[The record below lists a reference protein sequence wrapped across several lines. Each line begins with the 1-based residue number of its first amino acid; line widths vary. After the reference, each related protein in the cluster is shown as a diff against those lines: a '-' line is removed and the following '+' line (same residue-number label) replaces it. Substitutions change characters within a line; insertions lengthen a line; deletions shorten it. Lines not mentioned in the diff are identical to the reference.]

1 MSDTSNPARI
11 DLDQASASSRE
22 SNQSKIE
29 RPAGGIA
36 TMDTVRWMISTAP
49 EIFLLLAIAIGT
61 VLGRIRIRGFALGT
75 TACTLIVAVLIG
87 QLGTFTFPSVLR
99 IVLFSLFVFTIGYR
113 SGPEF
118 FASLSVRTLAQVALA
133 LVLGGTGLV
142 IVLGFA
148 HIFAL
153 DPGTAS
159 GLAAGALTQSSV
171 IGTASGALAQLGLPK
186 NVLDQ
191 QEANIAAGYAVTYV
205 LGYILTLLFVPFIA
219 PMLMRIDLK
228 KEAVKLE
235 AELAGGAPPKT
246 ENLAYRKFQA
256 RAYRV
261 SAGAGRTVKAIEDEV
276 GSRTVIERIV
286 RKGAD
291 VQPHLDTVL
300 EAGDDIVIAGPTAA
314 LVAAKPVIGTEIDAD
329 EILRA
334 VPGNVVDVLV
344 DSRKLHGRSVKE
356 VAERVGDDA
365 RGVFLRALTR
375 IGREVP
381 LSPETRVYVGD
392 VMTLVGSTR
401 NIERA
406 AAQVG
411 QILRLG
417 DRTDIAF
424 LAAGIAAGL
433 LAGLLSVKVGSI
445 ALTLG
450 GGGGALIAGL
460 VCGWLRSRRPT
471 MGAMP
476 PAAQQTLSDIGLGG
490 FIAAIGLANGHAAW
504 VAIQAHGLLL
514 VVMGLAVTLIPL
526 IVATLFAYHVLRMN
540 PVITCGALAG
550 AMTVDAAVTGCCEI
564 AESQTPV
571 LGVAVPYAVGN
582 VVLTVLGPI
591 IVASTFVG

>member
-1 MSDTSNPARI
+1 MDSIRWI
-11 DLDQASASSRE
+11 
-22 SNQSKIE
+22 
-29 RPAGGIA
+29 IA
-36 TMDTVRWMISTAP
+36 TAP
-49 EIFLLLAIAIGT
+49 EIFLLLAVAIGT
-61 VLGRIRIRGFALGT
+61 ILGRFRISGFAIGT

-87 QLGTFTFPSVLR
+87 QLGVFTFPPVLR
-99 IVLFSLFVFTIGYR
+99 GILFSLFVFTIGYR

-133 LVLGGTGLV
+133 LVLGGTGLLM
-142 IVLGFA
+142 VLGFA
-148 HIFAL
+148 YIFAL

-205 LGYILTLLFVPFIA
+205 LGYILTLLFVPFVA
-219 PMLMRIDLK
+219 PKLMGIDLK
-228 KEAVKLE
+228 EEAAKLE
-235 AELAGGAPPKT
+235 AELSGGAAPKT
-246 ENLAYRKFQA
+246 ENFAYRKFQA

-261 SAGAGRTVKAIEDEV
+261 STGAGRTVKAIEDEV
-276 GSRTVIERIV
+276 GSRTVVERIV
-286 RKGAD
+286 RNGAD
-291 VQPHLDTVL
+291 VPPHLDTIL
-300 EAGDDIVIAGPTAA
+300 EAGDDIVITGPTAA
-314 LVAAKPVIGTEIDAD
+314 IVAAKPAIGAEIDAD

-334 VPGNVVDVLV
+334 IPGNVAEVLV
-344 DSRKLHGRSVKE
+344 DNRKLHGRSIKE
-356 VAERVGDDA
+356 VAERVGDKA

-375 IGREVP
+375 MGREVP
-381 LSPETRVYVGD
+381 LSPDTRVYVGD

-406 AAQVG
+406 AGQVG
-411 QILRLG
+411 QILRSG

-424 LAAGIAAGL
+424 LAGGIAAGL
-433 LAGLLSVKVGSI
+433 FAGLLSVKVGSI

-514 VVMGLAVTLIPL
+514 VGMGLVVTLVPL
-526 IVATLFAYHVLRMN
+526 IVATLCAYHVLRMN

-591 IVASTFVG
+591 IVACTFAG

>member
-1 MSDTSNPARI
+1 M
-11 DLDQASASSRE
+11 E
-22 SNQSKIE
+22 
-29 RPAGGIA
+29 
-36 TMDTVRWMISTAP
+36 TVKWIISTAP
-49 EIFLLLAIAIGT
+49 EIFLLLAVALGAIF
-61 VLGRIRIRGFALGT
+61 GRIKIRGFATGT
-75 TACTLIVAVLIG
+75 TACTLIVAVLLG
-87 QLGTFTFPSVLR
+87 QLGPFSFPPVLR
-99 IVLFSLFVFTIGYR
+99 VVLFSLFVFTIGYR

-118 FASLSVRTLAQVALA
+118 FASLSIRTLAQVALA
-133 LVLGGTGLV
+133 LVLGGTGL
-142 IVLGFA
+142 IVVLCFA
-148 HIFAL
+148 YAFAL

-186 NVLDQ
+186 NVLEQ

-205 LGYILTLLFVPFIA
+205 LGYILTLLFVPFVA
-219 PMLMRIDLK
+219 PKLMRIDLK
-228 KEAVKLE
+228 KEAAKLE
-235 AELAGGAPPKT
+235 AELSGGVPAQT

-261 SAGAGRTVKAIEDEV
+261 SAGAGRTVKAIEDEI

-286 RKGAD
+286 RRGAD
-291 VQPHLDTVL
+291 IQPRSDQVI

-314 LVAAKPVIGTEIDAD
+314 IVAAKPITGAEIDAD

-334 VPGNVVDVLV
+334 LPGNVIDVLV
-344 DSRKLHGRSVKE
+344 DNRALHGRSLKE
-356 VAERVGDDA
+356 VVDRVGDGA

-375 IGREVP
+375 MGREVP
-381 LSPETRVYVGD
+381 LSPETRIYVGD

-411 QILRLG
+411 QILRSG

-433 LAGLLSVKVGSI
+433 LAGLISVKVGSI

-450 GGGGALIAGL
+450 GGGGALVSGL

-471 MGAMP
+471 MGAIP
-476 PAAQQTLSDIGLGG
+476 PAAQQTLSDLGLGG
-490 FIAAIGLANGHAAW
+490 FIAVIGLANGHAAW

-514 VVMGLAVTLIPL
+514 VGMGLVVTLVPL
-526 IVATLFAYHVLRMN
+526 TVATLFAYHVLQMN

-564 AESQTPV
+564 AQSQTPV

-591 IVASTFVG
+591 IVACTFVG

>member
-1 MSDTSNPARI
+1 MNTI
-11 DLDQASASSRE
+11 
-22 SNQSKIE
+22 
-29 RPAGGIA
+29 
-36 TMDTVRWMISTAP
+36 RWMISTAP

-61 VLGRIRIRGFALGT
+61 ILGQVRIRGFALGT

-87 QLGTFTFPSVLR
+87 QLGTFTFPSILR
-99 IVLFSLFVFTIGYR
+99 IILFSLFVFTIGYR

-118 FASLSVRTLAQVALA
+118 FASLSLRTLAQVALA

-142 IVLGFA
+142 LILGFA
-148 HIFAL
+148 YIFAL

-171 IGTASGALAQLGLPK
+171 IGTASGALAQLGLTQD
-186 NVLDQ
+186 VLRQ

-205 LGYILTLLFVPFIA
+205 LGYILTLIFVPFVA
-219 PMLMRIDLK
+219 PRLMRIDLK
-228 KEAVKLE
+228 KEAAKLE
-235 AELAGGAPPKT
+235 AELAGGTPPKT
-246 ENLAYRKFQA
+246 ENLHYRKFQA

-261 SAGAGRTVKAIEDEV
+261 AAAAGRTVKAIEDEI
-276 GSRTVIERIV
+276 GRRTVVERIV
-286 RKGAD
+286 RNGAD
-291 VQPHLDTVL
+291 VQPQVDTVL

-334 VPGNVVDVLV
+334 VPGNVIDVLV
-344 DSRKLHGRSVKE
+344 DSRELHGRSVKE
-356 VAERVGDDA
+356 VAERVGDNA
-365 RGVFLRALTR
+365 RGVLLRNLTR
-375 IGREVP
+375 MGREVP
-381 LSPETRVYVGD
+381 LSPETRIYVGD

-406 AAQVG
+406 AGQVG
-411 QILRLG
+411 RILRSS

-424 LAAGIAAGL
+424 LAVGIAAGL
-433 LAGLLSVKVGSI
+433 LAGLLSVKIGSI
-445 ALTLG
+445 PLSLG

-460 VCGWLRSRRPT
+460 ICGWLRSRRPT

-476 PAAQQTLSDIGLGG
+476 PAAQQTLSDLGLGG

-504 VAIQAHGLLL
+504 VAIQEHGLLL
-514 VVMGLAVTLIPL
+514 VGMGLVVTLVPL
-526 IVATLFAYHVLRMN
+526 TVATLFAHHVLRMN

-591 IVASTFVG
+591 IVAFTFVG